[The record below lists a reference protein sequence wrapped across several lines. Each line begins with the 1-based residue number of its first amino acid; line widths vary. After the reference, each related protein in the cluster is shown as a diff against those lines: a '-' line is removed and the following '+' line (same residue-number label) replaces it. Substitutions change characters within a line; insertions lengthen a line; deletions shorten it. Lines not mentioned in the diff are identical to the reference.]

1 VARKSAGGATK
12 SDAIRSY
19 KSNHH
24 KAGPTEIAAALS
36 KDGTN
41 VTPAFVSTV
50 LSNDKRRS
58 RKGRRAL
65 ASRGRPA
72 GDPLQVLVQAK
83 KMADHMGG
91 IDKARS
97 ALDALARILG

>member
-1 VARKSAGGATK
+1 MARKSVGGASK

-19 KSNHH
+19 KSSHH
-24 KAGPTEIAAALS
+24 AAGPTEIAAALT
-36 KDGTN
+36 KDGTK

-50 LSNDKRRS
+50 LSNDKRRG
-58 RKGRRAL
+58 RKGRRA
-65 ASRGRPA
+65 AAHRGRRA
-72 GDPLQVLVQAK
+72 GDPLEALVQAK